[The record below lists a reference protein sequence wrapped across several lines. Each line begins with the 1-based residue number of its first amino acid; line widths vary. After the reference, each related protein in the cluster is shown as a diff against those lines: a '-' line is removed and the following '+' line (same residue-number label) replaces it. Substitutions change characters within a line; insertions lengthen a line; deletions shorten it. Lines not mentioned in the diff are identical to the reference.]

1 MRILMLSKA
10 CIVGAYQRKLEEIAS
25 GAPDLELIVAVPPF
39 WKDERGVTPLE
50 RAHLTGYRLLSLP
63 LAFNGQYH
71 LHFYPTLG
79 QVLREIKPDL
89 VHIDEE
95 PYNLA
100 TFHAN
105 VLSRRQGAR
114 TLWFSWQNLNR
125 RYPPPFS
132 WMEHYNLTHIDYAL
146 MGNTDAARIW
156 QAKGYRG
163 PLAVIPQFGVDPDL
177 FHPAAPSQEPA
188 PPHIAYVG
196 RLVPEKGVDLLF
208 QALAHLPGAWRATIL
223 GSGPEESSLKTLAQ
237 TLQIADRLEFRPPI
251 PSTAMPQFYAG
262 VDLLVLPSRSRP
274 NWTEQFGRVLI
285 EAMACEVPV
294 IGSTCGEIPQVIEKA
309 GRIFPEGDSAALQK
323 ELHQLIENPGY
334 RRQLGRQGRER
345 VLKHFTHRQIAAQ
358 TLTVYREVLESS
370 PTSLSVSTPLSG
382 KSTL

>member
-39 WKDERGVTPLE
+39 WKDERGITPLE
-50 RAHLTGYRLLSLP
+50 RAHLNGYRLVSLP

-71 LHFYPTLG
+71 LHFYPTFGKL
-79 QVLREIKPDL
+79 LREVKPDL
-89 VHIDEE
+89 VHLDEE

-105 VLSRRQGAR
+105 VLARRQGAR

-132 WMEHYNLTHIDYAL
+132 WMERYNLTHIDYAL
-146 MGNTDAARIW
+146 MGNTEAARIW
-156 QAKGYRG
+156 KAKGYGG

-177 FHPAAPSQEPA
+177 FHPVRPEREND

-208 QALAHLPGAWRATIL
+208 QALSNLTGAWRATIL
-223 GSGPEESSLKTLAQ
+223 GSGPEEAKLRALAQ

-251 PSTAMPQFYAG
+251 ASTVMPQFYAD
-262 VDLLVLPSRSRP
+262 VDILVLPSRSRP

-285 EAMACEVPV
+285 EAMACEVTV
-294 IGSTCGEIPQVIEKA
+294 IGSTCGEIPQVIEKT
-309 GRIFPEGDSAALQK
+309 GRIFPEGDSAALHH
-323 ELHQLIENPGY
+323 ELQQLLQHPTQ
-334 RRQLGRQGRER
+334 RLHLGRLGRER
-345 VLKHFTHRQIAAQ
+345 VLKYFTHRQIATQ
-358 TLTVYREVLESS
+358 TLAVYRDVIQSTTAPGS
-370 PTSLSVSTPLSG
+370 ISASLSGSLI
-382 KSTL
+382 L